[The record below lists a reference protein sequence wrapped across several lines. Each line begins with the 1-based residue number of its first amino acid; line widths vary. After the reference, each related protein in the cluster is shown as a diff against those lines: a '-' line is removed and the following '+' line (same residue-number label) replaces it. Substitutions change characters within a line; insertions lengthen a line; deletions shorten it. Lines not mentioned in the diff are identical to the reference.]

1 MLRARSIPLCMALL
15 ALAFC
20 GRARAGNTPPSP
32 WLEIRS
38 GHFIVVTDAGDK
50 KGREIALRFEQM
62 RSVFGILL
70 SKPKLNQSVPLTILA
85 LKSDKSYFQ
94 LAPLRQGQPIDA
106 PGFLLPGNDQDFI
119 ALNLFETDPWR
130 AVAHDF
136 AIMLLNYNY
145 PPVQGWFDEGL
156 AEYFS
161 SIRLDNKEVELG
173 VDPELLP
180 SATQDLLG
188 NQVNTHPAKSLTELL
203 QAQVWLSLPDLFTMK
218 HDTSARNEGTR
229 HTLYYAESWIVMHY
243 LLHEKKLPETGAY
256 FGMVLNQHI
265 PVEEAIQ
272 NAYGMSAEQLEKAVK
287 DYFHSQAEL
296 GSAVDSARKSNP
308 DPNAAASSDQ
318 IDHFPVPV
326 SLDDSTI
333 TATPLT
339 EADARAFYAGVQ
351 IRIPERR
358 ELGLKTLQELAT
370 TPTAADQKTEA
381 RETKRVGEDP
391 DQLPINAI
399 GNALAH
405 RILAWDHIQHNEF
418 DDAFTELRDSAS
430 LNPRDLWV
438 RYYLSVLKYRMAQA
452 KHADMMGLANMMFDL
467 KAVLE
472 WYPEMADAYDLL
484 ALARNEGGGPTAAL
498 QAEREAITL
507 SPRDERYSFHL
518 AQIYVAA
525 KNWEAGDR
533 LLDRLK
539 ASGNPQIAA
548 HARELIDE
556 AAAQRKYGISM
567 GANTAQPTY
576 APQKTPF
583 DVLDEDASKREAAEK
598 PDQPGPE
605 DKRPTKFARGRLVR
619 VDCSQSPS
627 AVLTVNAESGVLKL
641 RAPDYRALLLI
652 GADDFS
658 CDWRDRQVTVN
669 YKSRGGPDGD
679 LVSLEVR

>member
-1 MLRARSIPLCMALL
+1 MLRARSIPFYVVV
-15 ALAFC
+15 LAFAFC
-20 GRARAGNTPPSP
+20 VRSQAGNAPPSP

-38 GHFIVVTDAGDK
+38 GHFIVVTDAGEK

-70 SKPKLNQSVPLTILA
+70 SKQKLNQSVPLTILA
-85 LKSDKSYFQ
+85 FKSDKSYFQ

-106 PGFLLPGNDQDFI
+106 PGFLIRGDDQDFI
-119 ALNLFETDPWR
+119 VLNLFEPDPWR

-136 AIMLLNYNY
+136 ALMLLNYNY
-145 PPVQGWFDEGL
+145 PPAQGWFDEGL

-161 SIRLDNKEVELG
+161 SIQLNDKGVELG
-173 VDPELLP
+173 SDPELLP
-180 SATQDLLG
+180 SATQNLLG
-188 NQVNTHPAKSLTELL
+188 NQVDTHPAKSLTELL
-203 QAQVWLSLPDLFTMK
+203 EAQVWLSLPDLFTMK
-218 HDTSARNEGTR
+218 HDTSARNEGTH

-256 FGMVLNQHI
+256 FGMVLNQQV
-265 PVEEAIQ
+265 PEEEAIQ
-272 NAYGMSAEQLEKAVK
+272 KAYGMSVDELEKAVK

-296 GSAVDSARKSNP
+296 MSAVDAARRPNPGSNAP
-308 DPNAAASSDQ
+308 ASSNQ
-318 IDHFPVPV
+318 VEHFPVPV
-326 SLDDSTI
+326 SADDSAI
-333 TATPLT
+333 TAIPMP
-339 EADARAFYAGVQ
+339 EADARALYAGVQ
-351 IRIPERR
+351 IRVPERR
-358 ELGLKTLQELAT
+358 EVGLKTLQDLAT
-370 TPTAADQKTEA
+370 TPTAADQKAEVRA
-381 RETKRVGEDP
+381 NKRLGEDAEE
-391 DQLPINAI
+391 LPVNAI
-399 GNALAH
+399 GNPTAH

-418 DDAFTELRDSAS
+418 DDAFTELRDAAS
-430 LNPRDLWV
+430 LNQRDLWV

-484 ALARNEGGGPTAAL
+484 ALARNSGGGPTAAL
-498 QAEREAITL
+498 QAERAAIAL

-518 AQIYVAA
+518 AQIYVAG
-525 KNWEAGDR
+525 KNWEAADR

-539 ASGNPQIAA
+539 SSGDSQIAA
-548 HARELIDE
+548 QARELIEE
-556 AAAQRKYGISM
+556 AAAQRKYGISTN
-567 GANTAQPTY
+567 ANAAQPKY

-583 DVLDEDASKREAAEK
+583 DVLDEEAAKRESAEK

-605 DKRPTKFARGRLVR
+605 DKRPTKFARGRLVK

-627 AVLTVNAESGVLKL
+627 ALLTVNSESGVLKL
-641 RAPDYRALLLI
+641 RAADFRALLLI

-679 LVSLEVR
+679 LVSLEMR